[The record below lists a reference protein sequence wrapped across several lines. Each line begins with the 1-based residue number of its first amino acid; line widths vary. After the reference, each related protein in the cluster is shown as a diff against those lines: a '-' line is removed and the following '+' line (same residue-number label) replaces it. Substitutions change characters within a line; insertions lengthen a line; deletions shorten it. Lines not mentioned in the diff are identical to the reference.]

1 MSGKQHLRNLFS
13 MPFLRAAV
21 LGILQKIPGKGFRL
35 TGFLIIQNTWYHS
48 GDRIHHDHSRKFSTG
63 KYIITNGNIVWFI
76 TFMRNGVLLIAATV
90 ILPQFWGLT
99 GIWLSMPVGEFLGFL
114 LTLWVF
120 WRNRDNY
127 GYGRNGLALRI
138 DGRD

>member
-1 MSGKQHLRNLFS
+1 
-13 MPFLRAAV
+13 
-21 LGILQKIPGKGFRL
+21 
-35 TGFLIIQNTWYHS
+35 
-48 GDRIHHDHSRKFSTG
+48 
-63 KYIITNGNIVWFI
+63 
-76 TFMRNGVLLIAATV
+76 MRNGVLLIAATV

-99 GIWLSMPVGEFLGFL
+99 GVWLSMPVGEFLGFL

-127 GYGRNGLALRI
+127 GYGQNGLALRI